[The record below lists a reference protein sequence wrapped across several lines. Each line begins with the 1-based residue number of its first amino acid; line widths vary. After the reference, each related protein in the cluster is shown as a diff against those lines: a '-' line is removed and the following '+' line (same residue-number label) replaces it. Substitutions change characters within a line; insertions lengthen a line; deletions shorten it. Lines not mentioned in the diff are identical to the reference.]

1 MAFEFLH
8 VFFDSDNVKS
18 DIFKCSKGSDS
29 EIHDKTT
36 KITNYLKQLISKMN
50 TTKFST
56 VIVILMLKSKIIK

>member
-1 MAFEFLH
+1 MLE
-8 VFFDSDNVKS
+8 
-18 DIFKCSKGSDS
+18 GSDS

-36 KITNYLKQLISKMN
+36 KITNYLKQLISKMY

>member
-1 MAFEFLH
+1 ML
-8 VFFDSDNVKS
+8 
-18 DIFKCSKGSDS
+18 KGSNS

-36 KITNYLKQLISKMN
+36 KITNYLKQLISKMY

>member
-18 DIFKCSKGSDS
+18 DIKMLKGSDS

-36 KITNYLKQLISKMN
+36 KITNYLKQLISKMY